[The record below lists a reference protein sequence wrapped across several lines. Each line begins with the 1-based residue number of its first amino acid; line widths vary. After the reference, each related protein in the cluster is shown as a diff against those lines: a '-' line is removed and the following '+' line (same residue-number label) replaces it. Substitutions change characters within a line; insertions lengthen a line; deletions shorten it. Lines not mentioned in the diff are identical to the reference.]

1 MNTDEDSDTSRDE
14 VQDSPMRDA
23 PDTKGDIS
31 ERLRGV
37 QLDSDRT
44 SIEAVAN
51 GKVKSMA
58 REVDARTSTTKPAR
72 PSGFAKDPGVVQPQ
86 KQHESSGWLRSGA
99 SLFKGLVSPARE
111 TVEASEERYEMQLAQ
126 LKSKIEDLE
135 RKSRVKS
142 ELLTKQESANE
153 KALQDADSRN
163 AMKLQNLK
171 EWHKADC
178 EEIEQNARKDLHR
191 QKTSYERTLASQKDK
206 HEKLLQH
213 CEREA
218 AKQTCRGYEEKF
230 RAQEMTIGKLQSAT
244 FKTVESSQWASLDT
258 SKLLEQLTSIQ
269 KGVRRWSKEH
279 ASLTVDQVADPE
291 GFTSF
296 VRALAGKGCV
306 PDPQRLHE
314 RLLLNKSQR
323 DPGRIAAM
331 VLSAAVMHDIFF
343 NVIGHS
349 FFAFQGQPEENLL
362 PHNLGVPLRTLLSRI
377 ATYDIAGAEALRCQL
392 LRLLDPITKEATSH
406 EAQFAKQVAA
416 SSRSRAV
423 CLLAVNIIDAYLGLL
438 TQEQR
443 QKAYDGL
450 CAIIEEAAELAWAL
464 GTRKASIHV
473 RTWAG
478 LQHSDQGVIP
488 FRASSEIFE
497 AHIMHNNMLDDDP
510 NALDGRDIV
519 LVCSPAIFAYGNAEG
534 EDYDKAKVL
543 KKAIAWMG

>member
-72 PSGFAKDPGVVQPQ
+72 PSGFAKDPGVMQPQ

-111 TVEASEERYEMQLAQ
+111 TVEASEERYEMQLAH

-218 AKQTCRGYEEKF
+218 AKQVEAAENQIANSQAEYSTLQKTCRGYEEKF

-377 ATYDIAGAEALRCQL
+377 ATC
-392 LRLLDPITKEATSH
+392 K
-406 EAQFAKQVAA
+406 
-416 SSRSRAV
+416 
-423 CLLAVNIIDAYLGLL
+423 
-438 TQEQR
+438 
-443 QKAYDGL
+443 
-450 CAIIEEAAELAWAL
+450 
-464 GTRKASIHV
+464 
-473 RTWAG
+473 
-478 LQHSDQGVIP
+478 
-488 FRASSEIFE
+488 
-497 AHIMHNNMLDDDP
+497 
-510 NALDGRDIV
+510 
-519 LVCSPAIFAYGNAEG
+519 
-534 EDYDKAKVL
+534 
-543 KKAIAWMG
+543 